1 MLERLR
7 GSPLAAKVRR
17 VASFEYHYLRRLAD
31 GRRLVTVHTG
41 EVVVRRDDAV
51 ALVVDC
57 SWARLEAHLLSH
69 SGEPVR
75 EPVPVAGA
83 RLWLWRERPWRMFE
97 LFDPAGALAG
107 YRIDFT
113 STLARTGGV
122 HHQVDLYLDLFI
134 DPAGGRWL
142 VEDDEELDE
151 AVALGWVRGDEAERL
166 RAECRELLG
175 WLKAGEWHA
184 RLAAA
189 CGEPFDLAAL
199 PAGFAFADSEG
210 EGPGAPP
217 WVGPE

>member
-1 MLERLR
+1 MGCELPRACVTVR
-7 GSPLAAKVRR
+7 G
-17 VASFEYHYLRRLAD
+17 VAVFEYHYLRKLAD
-31 GRRLVTVHTG
+31 GRRMITVQGG
-41 EVVVRRDDAV
+41 EGLVRRDDGLAFV
-51 ALVVDC
+51 ADIA
-57 SWARLEAHLLSH
+57 WARRLADVLTPAGRPARLTTL
-69 SGEPVR
+69 
-75 EPVPVAGA
+75 VAGA

-97 LFDPAGALAG
+97 LFDPAGAHAG

-113 STLARTGGV
+113 TALARTGGV
-122 HHQVDLYLDLFI
+122 HHQVDLYLDLFV

-142 VEDDEELDE
+142 VEDEEELDE
-151 AVALGWVRGDEAERL
+151 AVAIGWMTEDEARRL

-175 WLKAGEWHA
+175 WLRWGEWHA

>member
-1 MLERLR
+1 M
-7 GSPLAAKVRR
+7 PP
-17 VASFEYHYLRRLAD
+17 FEYHYLRRLAD

-41 EVVVRRDDAV
+41 DVVVRRDDAV

-57 SWARLEAHLLSH
+57 SWTRPGGHIEAHLLSR

-75 EPVPVAGA
+75 EPVLVAGA

-97 LFDPAGALAG
+97 LFDPAGAHAG

-134 DPAGGRWL
+134 DPMGGRWL

-151 AVALGWVRGDEAERL
+151 AVALGWITTDEAERL
-166 RAECRELLG
+166 RAACRELLG
-175 WLKAGEWHA
+175 WLEDGEWQA
-184 RLAAA
+184 RLAGL

-199 PAGFAFADSEG
+199 PAAFSFTDSDG
-210 EGPGAPP
+210 NAPVPPP
-217 WVGPE
+217 WIGPE